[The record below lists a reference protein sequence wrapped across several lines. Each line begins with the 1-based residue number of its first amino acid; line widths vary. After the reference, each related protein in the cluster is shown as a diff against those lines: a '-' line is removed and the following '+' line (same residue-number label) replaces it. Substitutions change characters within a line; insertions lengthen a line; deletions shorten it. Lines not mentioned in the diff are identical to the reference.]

1 MGSEFEGKLLL
12 FRLVLP
18 MVLGSLAAWCFRYR
32 LGQPGAALPQRQSWL
47 RGAVGCLFVWG
58 AFLLSDFASRG
69 ILLVPD
75 QWSAWEA
82 KERWMHWVW
91 AGPLALS
98 LWLLYTS
105 NLKNS
110 QRNNIGFAATMGGSM
125 GLMAWAMFPDGPGYA
140 DQRVRFLLLSFL
152 SLVAALLNVWM
163 VKRRQVQTKGLWF
176 GWVHVLHLGCVAAVV
191 LQSYASLGEWVVFSG
206 SMMAGVMLLL
216 SLSNQAWAESIL
228 TPLLAFSSVAGLS
241 LSQAYSWSPLP
252 LALLVFLLVFPA
264 LAALLDS
271 IVCKSTG
278 EFTPLRVA
286 VLVVTLGVLLGV
298 LYGFVFQSEPQW

>member
-47 RGAVGCLFVWG
+47 RGAVGCLVVWG

-82 KERWMHWVW
+82 
-91 AGPLALS
+91 GPLALS
-98 LWLLYTS
+98 LWLLYQS

-110 QRNNIGFAATMGGSM
+110 LRNNIGFAATMGGSM

-298 LYGFVFQSEPQW
+298 LYGFDFQSEPQW